1 VLFYLKQL
9 SRDYNFYLS
18 PSGGGRERTLKTTE
32 DIKERKLIKECVFK
46 TARSGGAGGQ
56 NVNKVETKVELWF
69 NIAESELLS
78 DEEKEIL
85 LHKLHKK
92 LEKETTI
99 HLQEQTDRTQLKNKE
114 LLKEK
119 FYKLILLGFKTV
131 KPRKPTKVSKAVKA
145 KRLESKRLK
154 GEIKQLRKRIL

>member
-1 VLFYLKQL
+1 
-9 SRDYNFYLS
+9 
-18 PSGGGRERTLKTTE
+18 LKTIE
-32 DIKERKLIKECVFK
+32 EIQERKLLKECVLK
-46 TARSGGAGGQ
+46 TARSGGSGGQ

-78 DEEKEIL
+78 DEEKNIL

-92 LEKETTI
+92 LERETTI

-114 LLKEK
+114 LLKGK
-119 FYKLILLGFKTV
+119 FYKLILSGFKIV

-145 KRLESKRLK
+145 KRLDNKKIK
-154 GEIKQLRKRIL
+154 GEIKQLRKKIL

>member
-1 VLFYLKQL
+1 M
-9 SRDYNFYLS
+9 RNM
-18 PSGGGRERTLKTTE
+18 KTIE
-32 DIKERKLIKECVFK
+32 EIQERKLLKECKFK

-69 NIAESELLS
+69 NIAESELLT

-85 LHKLHKK
+85 LYKLHKK

-119 FYKLILLGFKTV
+119 FYKLILSGFKTV

-145 KRLESKRLK
+145 KRLESKRIK
-154 GEIKQLRKRIL
+154 GEIKQLRKKII

>member
-1 VLFYLKQL
+1 M
-9 SRDYNFYLS
+9 
-18 PSGGGRERTLKTTE
+18 KTIE
-32 DIKERKLIKECVFK
+32 DIQERKLIKECVFK

-69 NIAESELLS
+69 NIAESELLT
-78 DEEKEIL
+78 DEEKDIL

-119 FYKLILLGFKTV
+119 FYKLILSGFKTT

-145 KRLESKRLK
+145 KRLESKRIN
-154 GEIKQLRKRIL
+154 GEIKQLRRKII

>member
-1 VLFYLKQL
+1 M
-9 SRDYNFYLS
+9 
-18 PSGGGRERTLKTTE
+18 KTIE
-32 DIKERKLIKECVFK
+32 EIQERKLLKECVFK

-69 NIAESELLS
+69 NIAESEILT
-78 DEEKEIL
+78 DEEKNIL
-85 LHKLHKK
+85 LHKLHKH

-99 HLQEQTDRTQLKNKE
+99 HLQEQTERTQLKNKE

-119 FYKLILLGFKTV
+119 FYKLILSGFKIV

-145 KRLESKRLK
+145 KRLDNKKAKSEV
-154 GEIKQLRKRIL
+154 KQLRKKII

>member
-1 VLFYLKQL
+1 M
-9 SRDYNFYLS
+9 
-18 PSGGGRERTLKTTE
+18 KTIE
-32 DIKERKLIKECVFK
+32 DIQERKLLKECIFK

-69 NIAESELLS
+69 NIGESELLT
-78 DEEKEIL
+78 DEEKNVL

-99 HLQEQTDRTQLKNKE
+99 HLQEQTERTQLKNKE

-119 FYKLILLGFKTV
+119 FYKLILSGFKTT
-131 KPRKPTKVSKAVKA
+131 KARKPTKVSKAIKA
-145 KRLESKRLK
+145 KRLESKRIK
-154 GEIKQLRKRIL
+154 GEIKQLRKKIQ